1 MKQNMPITKNE
12 VLLSAD
18 QYLVT
23 KTDLEGRIIYAN
35 QSFVDISGYSME
47 ELVGSNHNILRH
59 PEMPAAVFENL
70 WGTLKAGRPWAN
82 CIKNRCKNGDFYWVK
97 ANITPIFNE
106 GKIDSFMSVRIK
118 ASKDEIESSSQL
130 FEQLAD
136 ETKHLVNP
144 TTITESNLTASHN
157 KSSAIALG
165 LMLVVCLII
174 YAFKLG
180 AEYLA
185 IAPLVGFIALY
196 IQVDSFLKQRVIGP
210 LQDIK
215 TTLMRI
221 SQGEYLVN
229 NKLDEAGEIGDLKR
243 AINML
248 GVKLGFDVSDAK
260 DQINL
265 HLRIKVALDNASSSM
280 LLVDPKGEII
290 YTNRAIDKLMGD
302 AQSSISEAI
311 KGFDSKALLGQSVA
325 IFDTHNSSL
334 LKTLESLNGTQILSL
349 SIADLTMRLVAT
361 PVSDEDNQ
369 KLGTVIEWQDLTKQ
383 LVAEDEVQRLIEDAS
398 KGNFDKRLDENEYT
412 DFMYKVA
419 SGMNLIMDSVTL
431 PIKEAK
437 RVLESV
443 AQGDLTQQM
452 QGDYQGEFEQ
462 LNNAVNT
469 SIAKLSSMVGKI
481 RNAGDNIKSGASE
494 IAAGNTTL
502 SSRTEAQASTLEET
516 ASSMEQMTMSV
527 KRNADSAEQAREL
540 SGNSQQ
546 LAIAGG
552 EIAGKMINSMSDIS
566 KSAGKIAEIIS
577 VIDEIAFQT
586 NLLALNAAVEAA
598 RAGEQGRGF
607 AVVASEVRILAQ
619 RSAKAAKEIKMLI
632 NESSEKVAEG
642 NTFVLESGKA
652 LENIIE
658 SVQNVTELASQ
669 IAASSREQ
677 ATGIEQVNTAVNQM
691 DEVVQQNAAL
701 VEQVSAASISL
712 DGEAV
717 QLKSLVSAFSVNN
730 TAEIERRNERSPL
743 SALAN
748 KQQAEADEGEAK
760 NAYTRHIQR
769 DSDKRVEDG
778 KVFGL
783 SESKE
788 EWQEF

>member
-1 MKQNMPITKNE
+1 MPITKNE
-12 VLLSAD
+12 VLLTAE

-23 KTDLEGRIIYAN
+23 KTDLEGKIIYAN
-35 QSFVDISGYSME
+35 ESFVEISGYSME
-47 ELVGSNHNILRH
+47 ELIGSNHNILRH
-59 PEMPAAVFENL
+59 PEMPEAVFENL
-70 WGTLKAGRPWAN
+70 WQTLKLGRPWTH
-82 CIKNRCKNGDFYWVK
+82 CIKNRCKNGDYYWVK
-97 ANITPIFNE
+97 ANITPVFIK
-106 GKIDSFMSVRIK
+106 GKIESYMSVRVK
-118 ASKDEIESSSQL
+118 ASEQEIEAANESFAQL
-130 FEQLAD
+130 SDNKKQL
-136 ETKHLVNP
+136 TPPKSISNN
-144 TTITESNLTASHN
+144 NLTAAHN

-165 LMLVVCLII
+165 LMLVVCTLI
-174 YAFKLG
+174 LG
-180 AEYLA
+180 LNLGIEFLA
-185 IAPLVGFIALY
+185 ISPLVGFIALY
-196 IQVDSFLKQRVIGP
+196 IQVDRFLKKRVIEP
-210 LQDIK
+210 LKDLK
-215 TTLMRI
+215 VTMMRI

-229 NKLDEAGEIGDLKR
+229 NKLDCNGEIGDLNR

-260 DQINL
+260 DQINR

-290 YTNRAIDKLMGD
+290 YTNRGMDRLMEH
-302 AQSSISEAI
+302 AQSDISQVI
-311 KGFDSKALLGQSVA
+311 SGFDSQSLLGKCVS

-349 SIADLTMRLVAT
+349 NIADLTMRLVAT
-361 PVSDEDNQ
+361 PVHDGNGQ

-398 KGNFDKRLDENEYT
+398 KGNFDNRLDENEYT

-516 ASSMEQMTMSV
+516 SSSMEQMTISV

-552 EIAGKMINSMSDIS
+552 EIANKMISSMSDIS
-566 KSAGKIAEIIS
+566 ASAAKIAEIIS

-632 NESSEKVAEG
+632 NESTEKVAEG

-658 SVQNVTELASQ
+658 SVQNVTEIASQ

-730 TAEIERRNERSPL
+730 TAEIERRAERNPL
-743 SALAN
+743 SALAS
-748 KQQAEADEGEAK
+748 QQQISEADIADTGA
-760 NAYTRHIQR
+760 RHVKR
-769 DSDKRVEDG
+769 TSDKRAEDG

-783 SESKE
+783 SESNE

>member
-1 MKQNMPITKNE
+1 MKLNMPITKNE
-12 VLLSAD
+12 VQLTAD
-18 QYLVT
+18 QFLVT
-23 KTDLEGRIIYAN
+23 KTDLKGKIIYAN
-35 QSFVDISGYSME
+35 QPFVDISGYSME

-59 PEMPAAVFENL
+59 PEMPEAIFENL
-70 WGTLKAGRPWAN
+70 WETLKMGRPWTN
-82 CIKNRCKNGDFYWVK
+82 CIKNRCKNGDYYWVK
-97 ANITPIFNE
+97 ANITPIFNK
-106 GKIDSFMSVRIK
+106 GKVESFMSVRVK
-118 ASKDEIESSSQL
+118 ASEREIESANECFQQL
-130 FEQLAD
+130 TENSKRLPSAKSVSDNNLAA
-136 ETKHLVNP
+136 
-144 TTITESNLTASHN
+144 IHN

-165 LMLVVCLII
+165 LMLVVCAAIFGLN
-174 YAFKLG
+174 LG
-180 AEYLA
+180 IEFLA
-185 IAPLVGFIALY
+185 VAPLVGFFALY
-196 IQVDSFLKQRVIGP
+196 VQVDSFLKKRVIEP
-210 LQDIK
+210 INDIK
-215 TTLMRI
+215 MTMMRI

-229 NKLDEAGEIGDLKR
+229 KKLDESGEIGDLSR

-248 GVKLGFDVSDAK
+248 GVKLCFDVSDAK
-260 DQINL
+260 DQINR

-280 LLVDPKGEII
+280 LLVDPKGDII
-290 YTNRAIDKLMGD
+290 YTNRAIDRLMEN
-302 AQSSISEAI
+302 AQENISHVIAD
-311 KGFDSKALLGQSVA
+311 FNSKSLLGRSVA
-325 IFDTHNSSL
+325 VFDTHNSSL
-334 LKTLESLNGTQILSL
+334 LKTLESLKGTQILSL

-361 PVSDEDNQ
+361 PVHDEGGQ

-383 LVAEDEVQRLIEDAS
+383 LVAEDEVQRLIEDAAR
-398 KGNFDKRLDENEYT
+398 GNFDNRLDENEYT

-419 SGMNLIMDSVTL
+419 SGMNLIMDSITL

-469 SIAKLSSMVGKI
+469 SIGKLSSMVGKI

-552 EIAGKMINSMSDIS
+552 EIANKMISSMSDIS
-566 KSAGKIAEIIS
+566 SSAGKIAEIIS

-632 NESSEKVAEG
+632 NESTEKVAEG

-658 SVQNVTELASQ
+658 SVQNVTEIASQ

-717 QLKSLVSAFSVNN
+717 QLKSLVSAFAVNN
-730 TAEIERRNERSPL
+730 TAEIERRSERSAL
-743 SALAN
+743 SELAS
-748 KQQAEADEGEAK
+748 KQQQQDQETA
-760 NAYTRHIQR
+760 NARHVKRQSDTRA
-769 DSDKRVEDG
+769 EDG
-778 KVFGL
+778 KVFGV
-783 SESKE
+783 SESNE